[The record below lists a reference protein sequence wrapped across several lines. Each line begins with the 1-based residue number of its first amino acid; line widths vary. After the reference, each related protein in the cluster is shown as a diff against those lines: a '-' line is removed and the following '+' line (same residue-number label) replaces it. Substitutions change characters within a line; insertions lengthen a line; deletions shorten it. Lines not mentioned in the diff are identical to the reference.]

1 MRPPRPPTR
10 SRPADSSAFRMLDFA
25 ALPPEVNSGLM
36 YTGPGSGPMMTA
48 AAAWDGLAAELY
60 SSASFNGLVIS
71 DLTSVWLGPSSIL
84 MATAV
89 TTFVSWMTATAGL
102 AEATGMQAKAA
113 VAAYEAAFAMT
124 VPPPVIVAN
133 RALLMALIATNFFGQ
148 NTPAIMATE
157 AQYMEM
163 WAQDA
168 AAMYGYQAAAQT
180 ASTLTPFTAAPLITA
195 VDAVGSM
202 ASAVAQATSTFAGTA
217 AQTVAPLITA
227 MNGSLSSVLSAPLT
241 TAASDA
247 LPGLASAASSMSS
260 SSSTSP
266 LSLMTTLAS
275 SSTALTSGTSLA
287 SGAGSSASMSTLG
300 ISAFGSASS
309 LVRSVA
315 PTAGVFANQIRML
328 GLTLGNGAPAMGGAE
343 VTAGVGRAAFLGPLS
358 VPQSWASAAPA
369 FSNVGS
375 ALPAA
380 SVSAAP
386 AVMEGGPAGALN
398 GMPMLPNAMRGMGA
412 PTAYTP
418 RFGFRP
424 TVVQTP
430 VYAG

>member
-1 MRPPRPPTR
+1 
-10 SRPADSSAFRMLDFA
+10 MLDFA

-36 YTGPGSGPMMTA
+36 YAGPGSGPMMTA

-227 MNGSLSSVLSAPLT
+227 MNGSLSSVLSTPLT
-241 TAASDA
+241 TAASNA

-266 LSLMTTLAS
+266 LSLLTTLAS

-300 ISAFGSASS
+300 TSAIGSS

-328 GLTLGNGAPAMGGAE
+328 GLTLGNGFGSGTGSAE

>member
-10 SRPADSSAFRMLDFA
+10 SRPADFSAFRVLDFA

-36 YTGPGSGPMMTA
+36 YAGPGSGPMMTA

-227 MNGSLSSVLSAPLT
+227 MNGSLSSVLSTPLT
-241 TAASDA
+241 TAASNA

-266 LSLMTTLAS
+266 LSLLTTLAS

-300 ISAFGSASS
+300 ISAIGSASS
-309 LVRSVA
+309 LVRSIT
-315 PTAGVFANQIRML
+315 PTAGVFANQIRTL
-328 GLTLGNGAPAMGGAE
+328 GLTLGNGAPGLASAH
-343 VTAGVGRAAFLGPLS
+343 VTAGVGRAASLGTLS

-369 FSNVGS
+369 FSQVGS

-380 SVSAAP
+380 SVSAAS

>member
-1 MRPPRPPTR
+1 
-10 SRPADSSAFRMLDFA
+10 MLDFA

-48 AAAWDGLAAELY
+48 AVAWDDLAAELY

-315 PTAGVFANQIRML
+315 PTAGVFTNQIRML
-328 GLTLGNGAPAMGGAE
+328 GLTLGNGVGSGTGAFSAPAMGSAE
-343 VTAGVGRAAFLGPLS
+343 VTAGAGRAAFLGPLS

-424 TVVQTP
+424 SVVQTP

>member
-1 MRPPRPPTR
+1 
-10 SRPADSSAFRMLDFA
+10 
-25 ALPPEVNSGLM
+25 M

-133 RALLMALIATNFFGQ
+133 RTLLMALIATNFFGQ

-180 ASTLTPFTAAPLITA
+180 ASTLTAFTAAPLITA

-227 MNGSLSSVLSAPLT
+227 LNGSLSSVLSTPLSA
-241 TAASDA
+241 AASDA

-266 LSLMTTLAS
+266 LSLLTTLAS

-300 ISAFGSASS
+300 ISAIGSASS

-315 PTAGVFANQIRML
+315 PTAGVFGNQIRML
-328 GLTLGNGAPAMGGAE
+328 GLTLGNGTGAFSAPAMGSAE

-358 VPQSWASAAPA
+358 VPQGWASAAPA

-386 AVMEGGPAGALN
+386 ALMEGGPAGALN

-424 TVVQTP
+424 TVLPHP

>member
-1 MRPPRPPTR
+1 
-10 SRPADSSAFRMLDFA
+10 MLDFA

-180 ASTLTPFTAAPLITA
+180 ASTLTPFTVAPLITA

-217 AQTVAPLITA
+217 AQTVAPLMTA

-241 TAASDA
+241 TA
-247 LPGLASAASSMSS
+247 SSMSS

-266 LSLMTTLAS
+266 LSLLTTLAS

-300 ISAFGSASS
+300 ISAIGSASS

-328 GLTLGNGAPAMGGAE
+328 GLTLGNGAPPVGSAE